1 MTSYLRMMEQFN
13 IGEFLFFDIFKCS
26 FICFFINFVDQRDQ
40 RPRRRRRNR
49 NRPYGNGSAASGTE
63 TDNSVSNYRPSGGR
77 PSQFQN
83 DTSSNLVNVVKTEP
97 TKVKSEPDS
106 KLSGPSK
113 EENSDKTNSVK
124 SSSPS
129 SKPQRKPPPSRE
141 QRKPPG
147 QQQKYPPSARNGT
160 SGSESDSKVGR
171 KVNTTSS
178 KPKEQI
184 VNGEWRHRLRSVDA
198 RLSGQGSGPGYHS
211 WYFFILH
218 RRVLYCLYIQHVNL

>member
-1 MTSYLRMMEQFN
+1 MTSCLRMMEQFN

-129 SKPQRKPPPSRE
+129 SKPQRKPAPPRE

-184 VNGEWRHRLRSVDA
+184 VNGE
-198 RLSGQGSGPGYHS
+198 
-211 WYFFILH
+211 
-218 RRVLYCLYIQHVNL
+218 